1 MISPST
7 EIDLIQ
13 LNLLF
18 RKVRAQNWWTF
29 SFFFSYIVGK
39 KKDSTATLRLSG
51 FKFNFNYS
59 SILYWIYLY
68 TTDLAG
74 LPLFNFDYL

>member
-1 MISPST
+1 MYFKKMLRLIYYFIWAMISPST

-29 SFFFSYIVGK
+29 SFFFSYIVEK
-39 KKDSTATLRLSG
+39 KGILLLLYGFQVLSST
-51 FKFNFNYS
+51 
-59 SILYWIYLY
+59 
-68 TTDLAG
+68 
-74 LPLFNFDYL
+74 